1 MTKLQEILVKVSDA
15 RARNVSEENINEYLR
30 RKGYSR
36 DSFED
41 AVRYLINKQGKKAGY
56 QKALG
61 DKFSPQFA
69 GAVAR
74 EIAGGVMYEWGD
86 EVEAFFRT
94 LVTDET
100 YD

>member
-61 DKFSPQFA
+61 DSSVFSL
-69 GAVAR
+69 
-74 EIAGGVMYEWGD
+74 
-86 EVEAFFRT
+86 
-94 LVTDET
+94 LVPLPERLQVG
-100 YD
+100 